1 MSHGLIK
8 GTLVT
13 GVEGDELEKGN
24 FVNDSFLTIL

>member
-13 GVEGDELEKGN
+13 GVEEDELEKGN